1 MPVVSYSTL
10 VSLERSDAMTNGII
24 IHLYVFSPEYENRAK
39 MAITISLIA
48 QNNKRAIVTIESLYL

>member
-1 MPVVSYSTL
+1 
-10 VSLERSDAMTNGII
+10 MTNGII

>member
-24 IHLYVFSPEYENRAK
+24 IHLYVFYSEYENRAR